1 MDTKRLEY
9 SRLSEGANYVHLSQ
23 ALTHRGTVRE
33 INEDAML
40 ELPHIGVW
48 VVADGMGGHAA
59 GDVASQL
66 VIDNIQQAVDG
77 LSPELIS
84 VDILKLALQNSNTQL
99 QQMSQ
104 TDFEGKVAGSTVVVL
119 WLYQGDYHLLWVGD
133 SRIYLLRQ
141 QKMTMI
147 TKDHSQVNDMVDEG
161 LLAAEDAESHPL
173 ANVITRAVGVD
184 SQLDIDYRTGKVV
197 EGDTFLLCSD
207 GLNKELSDTEIEA
220 TINSGNIIDSGLAL
234 LHASLVRNARDNVTC
249 ILVKNTQVTSGLS
262 SKDISESNDD
272 FDKTIPVFI

>member
-1 MDTKRLEY
+1 M
-9 SRLSEGANYVHLSQ
+9 HLSQ

-249 ILVKNTQVTSGLS
+249 ILVKNTQVTSVLS

>member
-9 SRLSEGANYVHLSQ
+9 SRLSEGAKYVHLSQ

-77 LSPELIS
+77 LSPDLIS

>member
-1 MDTKRLEY
+1 MDTKRLEH
-9 SRLSEGANYVHLSQ
+9 SRLSEGAKYVHLSQ

-249 ILVKNTQVTSGLS
+249 ILVKNTQVTSVLS

>member
-1 MDTKRLEY
+1 MEY
-9 SRLSEGANYVHLSQ
+9 SRLSEGAKYVHLSQ

>member
-1 MDTKRLEY
+1 M
-9 SRLSEGANYVHLSQ
+9 HLSQ

-40 ELPHIGVW
+40 ELPHIGIW

-262 SKDISESNDD
+262 SKEISESNDD

>member
-9 SRLSEGANYVHLSQ
+9 SRLSEGAKYVHLSQ

-40 ELPHIGVW
+40 ELPHIGIW

-262 SKDISESNDD
+262 SKEISESNDD